1 MSKASC
7 LKYVGGSHKWGKWF
21 IPRKFASLKNYKLT
35 DPNIKKTDKTFE
47 DIPDIDAD
55 PEKYELFAW
64 DLEVM
69 PNLKQGAWLANEN
82 ITKQTLL
89 DNTNHNC
96 LVFLFGFECW

>member
-21 IPRKFASLKNYKLT
+21 IPRKFATLNNYRYT
-35 DPNIKKTDKTFE
+35 DSNIQDTDKAFE
-47 DIPDIDAD
+47 DIPDIDAY

-69 PNLKQGAWLANEN
+69 PDLKQGGWVEN
-82 ITKQTLL
+82 KKNVTK
-89 DNTNHNC
+89 
-96 LVFLFGFECW
+96 